1 MAGRRTIF
9 SFFARI
15 LPVNPPAFRGG
26 PVGFDGLP
34 RAFSCTTERSDS
46 PIPSLL
52 LHEPAVG
59 SGATSGRCPRTTGA
73 AGPPGLVRGG
83 GGGGLRG
90 GGGGGVIWANMGVAA
105 TVPALPR
112 PQVSGPI
119 LSRCWR
125 PKL

>member
-1 MAGRRTIF
+1 MAGRPTIF

-15 LPVNPPAFRGG
+15 FPVNPVAFL
-26 PVGFDGLP
+26 VVLVDGLP

-59 SGATSGRCPRTTGA
+59 SGATTGRTPRTAGA

-83 GGGGLRG
+83 GGGGLRA
-90 GGGGGVIWANMGVAA
+90 GGGGGVIWASIGVAA

-112 PQVSGPI
+112 HKASGPI